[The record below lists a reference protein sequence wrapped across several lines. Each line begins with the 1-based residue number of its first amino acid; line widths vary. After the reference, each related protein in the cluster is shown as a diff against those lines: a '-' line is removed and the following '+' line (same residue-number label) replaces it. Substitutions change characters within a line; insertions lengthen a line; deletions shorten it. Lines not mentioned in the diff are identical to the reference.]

1 MSQNLLDK
9 IKTHFAGETVSQVSV
24 AVGENEAAVSKVLTR
39 VIPIV
44 LDSFIELA
52 DQPGGTEVLWGMTRE
67 ASESGILTNLTRSV
81 SSGGGWLNRG
91 VELTK
96 SLLDERYT
104 TTVES
109 ISRTSGA
116 HATAVSSLFGMA
128 APVTLGVLGQYSA
141 EHGFDAGDLARW
153 LQTQKNTVV
162 GAMKPEVGGG
172 SIAPWTKIGGPSE
185 AVPLNSYELD
195 ARPSHSGGHLYAHQ
209 ETVAQGK
216 GPMRWI
222 LLGLLLVAIAA
233 LVEVG
238 FFLGQRRGGVDA
250 NGLGGDT
257 ASATSATDKGGN
269 SAVAAPLAGR
279 YDKASGNFIY
289 DTGAPTL
296 LKLAD
301 GSRLMAGTN
310 STESR
315 LYQFL
320 ADDNIQVDSVNRTK
334 GWISFDRV
342 YFEPNSSKITGESQ
356 QQLQNIARILK
367 SFPNAKV
374 KIGGYTDNHGE
385 FKLNLKLSEARATA
399 AMAELVDLGIDAT
412 RIVAKG
418 YGQKIPIASNDTDD
432 GRALNRRI
440 SIRVTQK

>member
-1 MSQNLLDK
+1 MTHNLLDK
-9 IKTHFAGETVSQVSV
+9 IRTHFAGEAVSQASV
-24 AVGENEAAVSKVLTR
+24 AVGENEAAVGKVLSR

-67 ASESGILTNLTRSV
+67 ASQSGVLTNLPRSV
-81 SSGGGWLNRG
+81 STGGSWLNRG

-96 SLLDERYT
+96 SLLDNRYAS
-104 TTVES
+104 TVDS
-109 ISRTSGA
+109 VARTSGVHSA
-116 HATAVSSLFGMA
+116 AVSSLMGMA

-141 EHGFDAGDLARW
+141 EHDFDAVDLARW
-153 LQTQKNTVV
+153 LQTQKNIVV
-162 GAMKPEVGGG
+162 GAMAPETGG
-172 SIAPWTKIGGPSE
+172 SVAPWTKISGPSE
-185 AVPLNSYELD
+185 TVPLNGYD
-195 ARPSHSGGHLYAHQ
+195 FDTRPAHVGGDLHAHQ

-250 NGLGGDT
+250 NGLSGDT
-257 ASATSATDKGGN
+257 ASASVPESKGGN
-269 SAVAAPLAGR
+269 AAVAAPLAGR
-279 YDKASGNFIY
+279 YDKVSGNFIY

-342 YFEPNSSKITGESQ
+342 YFEPNSSRITGESQ

-367 SFPNAKV
+367 SFPNSKV

-385 FKLNLKLSEARATA
+385 FKMNLKLSEERATA
-399 AMAELVDLGIDAT
+399 AMAELVDLGVDAT
-412 RIVAKG
+412 RIIAKG

-440 SIRVTQK
+440 SIRVTDK